1 MDDLVFSG
9 DESPKERVRW
19 LETQPSGQ
27 VGDDADNDVISVLC
41 QEEQYF
47 GMYNTFS
54 PSQQGGIRFKTYSG
68 DVLWDGIC

>member
-41 QEEQYF
+41 RVEQYF
-47 GMYNTFS
+47 GMYNPFS
-54 PSQQGGIRFKTYSG
+54 PSQQGGITFKTYSG
-68 DVLWDGIC
+68 DVLWDGIY